1 MLVKKINKVDL
12 KNLTLVLDLL
22 ENVLQDNDNI
32 GFDGLIESAIEKGW
46 NIIKS
51 FQEQNADYLLNI
63 DKSNN
68 IITEINKYFS
78 AKDKDGDDFN
88 TRIKLISFV
97 INYINETNFSA
108 KKDND
113 EYENSFDFLLE
124 LYYLIKKLNKE
135 LDEDINSEKIFNEII
150 LRLYGIYLGDTDE
163 SEYHAL
169 DKLEAYNEY
178 MEHLMDYE

>member
-1 MLVKKINKVDL
+1 M
-12 KNLTLVLDLL
+12 LDLL

-78 AKDKDGDDFN
+78 ATRKERRFN
-88 TRIKLISFV
+88 YKV
-97 INYINETNFSA
+97 
-108 KKDND
+108 
-113 EYENSFDFLLE
+113 
-124 LYYLIKKLNKE
+124 NK
-135 LDEDINSEKIFNEII
+135 FC
-150 LRLYGIYLGDTDE
+150 Y
-163 SEYHAL
+163 
-169 DKLEAYNEY
+169 
-178 MEHLMDYE
+178 